1 MNQFIQIVIGGLLQG
16 SVFAV
21 VALGFSLV
29 YRVTGVIN
37 LSQGAFCVVGALLMY
52 SLQVELHLPIPLAFV
67 GAVLGTGVVGAV
79 LGGAAFV
86 PGVAR
91 LPQSSMFVMTAGM
104 LTLLEGFTP
113 ATGSAFG
120 RWS

>member
-37 LSQGAFCVVGALLMY
+37 LSQGAFCIVGALMMY
-52 SLQVELHLPIPLAFV
+52 SLEVDLGLPAPLAFV
-67 GAVLGTGVVGAV
+67 GAVLGTGMLWRSSLAPRPSCRRCRACRR
-79 LGGAAFV
+79 AAC
-86 PGVAR
+86 
-91 LPQSSMFVMTAGM
+91 S
-104 LTLLEGFTP
+104 
-113 ATGSAFG
+113 
-120 RWS
+120 